1 MEIRCY
7 RYIAIF
13 LLIQW
18 LLYFVDHVL
27 DTDEKNMT
35 YAKRNI
41 LQNNLQS
48 RIRPLLTKPHDQLV
62 PIDAFGLEK

>member
-7 RYIAIF
+7 WYIAAF

-18 LLYFVDHVL
+18 LLCVVDRVL
-27 DTDEKNMT
+27 DIDEKNMT

-41 LQNNLQS
+41 LQNNFKS
-48 RIRPLLTKPHDQLV
+48 RVRPLLTKPNDQLV
-62 PIDAFGLEK
+62 PIDAFSLER

>member
-18 LLYFVDHVL
+18 LLYFVDQVL

-48 RIRPLLTKPHDQLV
+48 RIRPLLTKPNDQLV

>member
-18 LLYFVDHVL
+18 LLYFVDQVL

-48 RIRPLLTKPHDQLV
+48 RIRPLLTKPNDQLI
-62 PIDAFGLEK
+62 PIDAFSLEK